1 MDIVTAIL
9 IIIGISLIFG
19 IIIVLLNRGKGDDVE
34 VFQEVRDPVVM
45 QILVPREKDKTPLA
59 AEQMFASIHGILGDN
74 VRSVDLVSFENRI
87 KWEWWN

>member
-19 IIIVLLNRGKGDDVE
+19 IIIVLLNGGKGDDVE

-45 QILVPREKDKTPLA
+45 QILV
-59 AEQMFASIHGILGDN
+59 S
-74 VRSVDLVSFENRI
+74 
-87 KWEWWN
+87 